1 MNFLFSQICGLIVAV
16 SAIVSMQ
23 LKSIQWT
30 LACLLVCN
38 GVGAV
43 SYILLGGFSGCGIYL
58 VALAQ
63 TVVYFI
69 FRVKNKTAP
78 RALAVV
84 FILAYAACSLS
95 TYQTP
100 IDILSALA
108 ALTCALGLIQEKP
121 AAYRAIM
128 LANGLIWSVYDLNV
142 GAYTMILSH
151 AATVISALIGIIR
164 IDLKREKN
172 VAEDSLENGKK

>member
-1 MNFLFSQICGLIVAV
+1 MDFLFSQICGLIVAV

-69 FRVKNKTAP
+69 FRVKDKKAP
-78 RALAVV
+78 R
-84 FILAYAACSLS
+84 ILAAVFVLAYIICSFS
-95 TYQTP
+95 TYKTP
-100 IDILSALA
+100 VDILAAMA
-108 ALTCALGLIQEKP
+108 ALTCALGLVQEKP

-128 LANGLIWSVYDLNV
+128 LANGLLWSV
-142 GAYTMILSH
+142 
-151 AATVISALIGIIR
+151 
-164 IDLKREKN
+164 
-172 VAEDSLENGKK
+172 